1 MGTPSRA
8 GHGGWRT
15 RWMLAL
21 VGLCSLISL
30 STRAAPEK
38 LAVHPL
44 VVREVTERE
53 ELEYR
58 RIFYAEVVR
67 LQKNVVAPA
76 AVKAFLKRV
85 PHQTCVSAPDLNKCL
100 ADLAKHVKAK
110 SALFV
115 TLNPYPRIR
124 LAGRLVRDTGEV
136 RASAQ
141 NEYGKLPQKNP
152 REAVRRVLRQ
162 FLAELRVGVPDVPPL
177 VVGTLPKEKSTDKP
191 IVSAPP
197 PAPSPP
203 VSVAPRPAP
212 QEPLPL
218 PTSPPAEPEPT
229 TVGYVPEEGWSW
241 QKSVGVGLATAGV
254 VGLGLGTYFKIRS
267 SHSWNEFNNTTS
279 SGYLTPIEL
288 NNLRDIQSRAQSQGT
303 AGNILLVGGG
313 ALTAGGLGLLIWEI
327 ARPKGETVV
336 SVAPMPGGLI
346 VAGEFQ

>member
-1 MGTPSRA
+1 MGTPISA
-8 GHGGWRT
+8 GNGGWRT
-15 RWMLAL
+15 RWMPAL
-21 VGLCSLISL
+21 VGLWSLISL
-30 STRAAPEK
+30 PAHAASEK

-44 VVREVTERE
+44 VVPEVTERE

-58 RIFYAEVVR
+58 RIFYAEVTR

-76 AVKAFLKRV
+76 AVKAFLKRL

-100 ADLAKHVKAK
+100 ADLAKQVKAK

-115 TLNPYPRIR
+115 TLNPYPRIQ

-141 NEYGKLPQKNP
+141 NEYGKMPQKNA
-152 REAVRRVLRQ
+152 RDVLKRALRQ

-177 VVGTLPKEKSTDKP
+177 VVGTLPQDKSTDKP
-191 IVSAPP
+191 VAPL

-203 VSVAPRPAP
+203 VSIAPGAPP
-212 QEPLPL
+212 QESLPL
-218 PTSPPAEPEPT
+218 PTAPPAQPEPT

-241 QKSVGVGLATAGV
+241 QKSVGVGLVTAGV

-267 SHSWNEFNNTTS
+267 SNSWNQFNNTTS
-279 SGYLTPIEL
+279 PGYLTPTEL
-288 NNLRDIQSRAQSQGT
+288 NNLGDIQSRAQSQGR
-303 AGNILLVGGG
+303 AGNILLAGGG
-313 ALTAGGLGLLIWEI
+313 ALAASGLGLLIWEL
-327 ARPKGETVV
+327 ARPKGEMVM

-346 VAGEFQ
+346 VAGEFR

>member
-1 MGTPSRA
+1 MGTPSNA

-15 RWMLAL
+15 GWMLAL

-30 STRAAPEK
+30 PTQAASDK

-44 VVREVTERE
+44 VVPEVTERE

-58 RIFYAEVVR
+58 RIFYAEVTR
-67 LQKNVVAPA
+67 LQKNVAAPA

-100 ADLAKHVKAK
+100 VDLAKQVKAK

-141 NEYGKLPQKNP
+141 NEYGKMPQKNA
-152 REAVRRVLRQ
+152 RNVVRRALRQ

-177 VVGTLPKEKSTDKP
+177 VVGTLPQEKSTDKP
-191 IVSAPP
+191 V
-197 PAPSPP
+197 APSPP
-203 VSVAPRPAP
+203 VSIAPGAP
-212 QEPLPL
+212 PQGSLPL
-218 PTSPPAEPEPT
+218 PTAPPAEPEPT
-229 TVGYVPEEGWSW
+229 VSYIPEEGWSW
-241 QKSVGVGLATAGV
+241 QKSVGVGLVTAGV
-254 VGLGLGTYFKIRS
+254 VGLGIGTYFKIRS
-267 SHSWNEFNNTTS
+267 SNSWNQFNTTTS
-279 SGYLTPIEL
+279 PGYLTPTEV
-288 NNLRDIQSRAQSQGT
+288 NNLRDIQSRAQNQGT
-303 AGNILLVGGG
+303 AGNILLAGGG
-313 ALTAGGLGLLIWEI
+313 ALAASGLGLLIWEI
-327 ARPKGETVV
+327 ARPKGELVM

>member
-1 MGTPSRA
+1 MGTPSNA

-15 RWMLAL
+15 RWMPAL

-30 STRAAPEK
+30 PTHAASEK

-44 VVREVTERE
+44 IVPEVTERE

-58 RIFYAEVVR
+58 RIFYAEVTR
-67 LQKNVVAPA
+67 LQKNVVTPA
-76 AVKAFLKRV
+76 AVKAFLKGL

-136 RASAQ
+136 RASGQ
-141 NEYGKLPQKNP
+141 NEYGRMPQKKA
-152 REAVRRVLRQ
+152 REVVKRALRQ
-162 FLAELRVGVPDVPPL
+162 FLAELQVGVPDVPPL
-177 VVGTLPKEKSTDKP
+177 IVGTVPQEKSTDKP
-191 IVSAPP
+191 IVSAPQ

-203 VSVAPRPAP
+203 VSTAPRPAP

-218 PTSPPAEPEPT
+218 PTSPPAQPEPT
-229 TVGYVPEEGWSW
+229 VSYSPEEGWSW
-241 QKSVGVGLATAGV
+241 QKSVGVGLVTAGV
-254 VGLGLGTYFKIRS
+254 VGLGVGTYFKIRS
-267 SHSWNEFNNTTS
+267 SNSWNQFNNTTS
-279 SGYLTPIEL
+279 SGYLTPTQL

-303 AGNILLVGGG
+303 AGNILLAGGG
-313 ALTAGGLGLLIWEI
+313 ALAASGVALLIWEL
-327 ARPKGETVV
+327 ARPKDQMGM
-336 SVAPMPGGLI
+336 SIAPMPGGLM
-346 VAGEFQ
+346 VAGEFR